1 MPSATP
7 GIRGARLWW
16 DRVER
21 SSGSAGERSRQAARS
36 AVGLVRLSSTT
47 AELTAD
53 EGDAL
58 REVVLAHISGI
69 DDLRMACEAEDFE
82 RAERLGIEFGDE
94 LRLMEDLR
102 WSGVLPKAAVISLT
116 MPPEQLRR
124 LFVRLRSVVATLR
137 ADEER
142 EEAEA
147 REEARIFR
155 ERAQRVSEAC
165 DRVLGTEAKNGSQIG
180 REA

>member
-1 MPSATP
+1 
-7 GIRGARLWW
+7 
-16 DRVER
+16 
-21 SSGSAGERSRQAARS
+21 
-36 AVGLVRLSSTT
+36 VGLAQLNPTT
-47 AELTAD
+47 TELTAD

-102 WSGVLPKAAVISLT
+102 WIGVLPKTAVISLT
-116 MPPEQLRR
+116 MPPPQLRR
-124 LFVRLRSVVATLR
+124 LFVRLRSAIATLR

-142 EEAEA
+142 EEAEV
-147 REEARIFR
+147 RKEARIFR
-155 ERAQRVSEAC
+155 ERAQRVTEAC
-165 DRVLGTEAKNGSQIG
+165 DRVLGAAAKNSSQTG
-180 REA
+180 PEA

>member
-1 MPSATP
+1 MDP
-7 GIRGARLWW
+7 
-16 DRVER
+16 
-21 SSGSAGERSRQAARS
+21 
-36 AVGLVRLSSTT
+36 TT
-47 AELTAD
+47 TELTAD

-58 REVVLAHISGI
+58 REVILTDISGI

-82 RAERLGIEFGDE
+82 RAERLGIAFGDE

-102 WSGVLPKAAVISLT
+102 WSGMLPKTAVISLT

-155 ERAQRVSEAC
+155 ERAQRISEAC
-165 DRVLGTEAKNGSQIG
+165 DRVLGAEEKNGSQTG
-180 REA
+180 ADA

>member
-1 MPSATP
+1 M
-7 GIRGARLWW
+7 
-16 DRVER
+16 
-21 SSGSAGERSRQAARS
+21 
-36 AVGLVRLSSTT
+36 GLVRLNSTT

-58 REVVLAHISGI
+58 REVVLTHISGI

-82 RAERLGIEFGDE
+82 RAKRLGIEFGDE

-102 WSGVLPKAAVISLT
+102 WSGVLPETAVIRLT
-116 MPPEQLRR
+116 MPPKQLRR
-124 LFVRLRSVVATLR
+124 LFVRLRSVIAALQ

-142 EEAEA
+142 EEAEV

-155 ERAQRVSEAC
+155 ERAQRVTQAC
-165 DRVLGTEAKNGSQIG
+165 DRVLGVEVKNGSRAG
-180 REA
+180 EEA